1 MAAST
6 PHVLLVG
13 GHGKVAQ
20 LMTPLLLAR
29 SWAVTSLIRE
39 QAQVPAIEKL
49 GHGQPGRLN
58 VLVRSVEDVRTERDA
73 KSILDE
79 VKPSWVVWSAG
90 AGGRGGATRTY
101 AIDRDAAKVFIR
113 ASTNTPS
120 ITTFLMISWLGSRR
134 VKPAWWNDADWAA
147 VQHTFASVLPT
158 YADAKL
164 AADEYLVAAAAAA
177 TTRHA
182 RPGGPAFRAI
192 NLRPG
197 TLTDAPS
204 SAKAELGRT
213 SSFSGT
219 ASRELVAQTAVELL
233 GSGYKGGWLD
243 LLDGDVPVKEAVET
257 VTSNGVDVIEGEDV
271 ERMLKIEV

>member
-1 MAAST
+1 MAPST
-6 PHVLLVG
+6 PHVLLIG

-39 QAQVPAIEKL
+39 QAQVPTIEKL
-49 GHGQPGRLN
+49 GHGQPGKLN

-90 AGGRGGATRTY
+90 AGGRGGAPRTY
-101 AIDRDAAKVFIR
+101 AIDRDAAKAFIR

-134 VKPAWWNDADWAA
+134 VKPSWWNDADWAG

-164 AADEYLVAAAAAA
+164 AADEYLVAAAAA
-177 TTRHA
+177 R
-182 RPGGPAFRAI
+182 GDGFRAI

-197 TLTDAPS
+197 TLSDVPS
-204 SAKAELGRT
+204 SGKAELGRT
-213 SSFSGT
+213 SKFNGK
-219 ASRELVAQTAVELL
+219 ASRELVAQTAAELL

-243 LLDGDVPVKEAVET
+243 LLDGEVPVKEAVEQ
-257 VTSNGVDVIEGEDV
+257 VTREGVDVIEGEDV
-271 ERMLKIEV
+271 ERILKTEV